1 MGASNTWMRST
12 ASQSA
17 VTGGKRKVRR
27 VLIVD
32 DHPIVRQ
39 GLRRVMENEDDLD
52 VCGEA
57 ETARDARAAIKEQT
71 PDVIIADISLKQGDG
86 IELVR
91 DVRAH
96 HPQLPILVLSMHDE
110 AIYAERMLSAGANG
124 YIMKQAASEQFL
136 VALRRVLDGG
146 IYVSEAVGNNM
157 IQKFAAG
164 GSYISANPID
174 RLSNRELQILHMIG
188 KGMSTRE
195 TAHSLNLSIKTVES
209 HRQRIKRKLNLST
222 GTQLV
227 QYAVNWFTVAR
238 TAGATAASLLP
249 PKRIPS
255 RCADPRASPPIA
267 SNPRA
272 GRRWR
277 ARVAAARRRAG
288 ARPHPARTRWPS
300 HCSRR
305 AAARRPAPRSL
316 RGTFA
321 RVDSPQPPS
330 PGRPIAPRR
339 PAAHRRRRRDGT

>member
-1 MGASNTWMRST
+1 MMAANNGWTRTQATPPGIKS
-12 ASQSA
+12 
-17 VTGGKRKVRR
+17 GKAQARR

-39 GLRRVMENEDDLD
+39 GLRRIMENEDDLT

-57 ETARDARAAIKEQT
+57 ETARDARTAIKELN
-71 PDVIIADISLKQGDG
+71 PDVMIADISLKLSDG

-96 HPQLPILVLSMHDE
+96 YPHLPILVLSMHDE
-110 AIYAERMLSAGANG
+110 SIYAERMLSAGANG

-136 VALRRVLDGG
+136 ISLRRVLDGG

-195 TAHSLNLSIKTVES
+195 TAESLNLSIKTVES
-209 HRQRIKRKLNLST
+209 HRQRIKRKLNLHT

-227 QYAVNWFTVAR
+227 QYAVNWFTGRESANNM
-238 TAGATAASLLP
+238 TAPKESL
-249 PKRIPS
+249 S
-255 RCADPRASPPIA
+255 S
-267 SNPRA
+267 
-272 GRRWR
+272 
-277 ARVAAARRRAG
+277 
-288 ARPHPARTRWPS
+288 
-300 HCSRR
+300 
-305 AAARRPAPRSL
+305 
-316 RGTFA
+316 
-321 RVDSPQPPS
+321 
-330 PGRPIAPRR
+330 
-339 PAAHRRRRRDGT
+339 

>member
-1 MGASNTWMRST
+1 M
-12 ASQSA
+12 A
-17 VTGGKRKVRR
+17 VTSTWTRSSAPPSAMMTGQRRVRR

-39 GLRRVMENEDDLD
+39 GLRRVMENEVDLS

-57 ETARDARAAIKEQT
+57 ESVRDARQAIKDLK
-71 PDVIIADISLKQGDG
+71 PDALIADISLKQGDG

-110 AIYAERMLSAGANG
+110 TIYAERMLSAGANG

-136 VALRRVLDGG
+136 IAMRRVLDGG

-195 TAHSLNLSIKTVES
+195 TAQSLNLSIKTVES
-209 HRQRIKRKLNLST
+209 HRQRIKRKLNLAT
-222 GTQLV
+222 GTQLI
-227 QYAVNWFTVAR
+227 QYAVNWFT
-238 TAGATAASLLP
+238 G
-249 PKRIPS
+249 
-255 RCADPRASPPIA
+255 
-267 SNPRA
+267 
-272 GRRWR
+272 
-277 ARVAAARRRAG
+277 
-288 ARPHPARTRWPS
+288 
-300 HCSRR
+300 R
-305 AAARRPAPRSL
+305 AAQQLAP
-316 RGTFA
+316 GA
-321 RVDSPQPPS
+321 D
-330 PGRPIAPRR
+330 A
-339 PAAHRRRRRDGT
+339 